1 MEVEFSVTGS
11 VATIRLNDPE
21 RLNAVSPVMCDLIS
35 KYCADVADN
44 GDIRAV
50 LLRGTGRGFCSGAN
64 VSGAVNRDRSV
75 ATGRRSYPHY
85 QNAVRAL
92 HHLDKP
98 VVAAV
103 RGPCV
108 GIGWSLAMASD
119 YLIASDTTKFCM
131 IFMNRG
137 LVPDGGAIHF
147 LTRHVGEFRAKEIV
161 LSRRFVLSEEALRL
175 GLCTEAVADAELD
188 ARAEAMAAQ
197 LAEGPTL
204 SIGIAKQLFHT
215 RFGSLDDFMSME
227 RCAIPLPG
235 QGEDVQEGALAF
247 AEKRA
252 PKFKGR

>member
-1 MEVEFSVTGS
+1 MDVEFSVSGS
-11 VATIRLNDPE
+11 VATICLNVPSK
-21 RLNAVSPVMCDLIS
+21 LNALSRAMGDLIRE
-35 KYCADVADN
+35 YCQKIADDGN
-44 GDIRAV
+44 IRAV
-50 LLRGTGRGFCSGAN
+50 LLKSTGRAFCSGADI
-64 VSGAVNRDRSV
+64 SGAVDRDRSV
-75 ATGRRSYPHY
+75 AAGRRSYPHY

-103 RGPCV
+103 RGPCIGV
-108 GIGWSLAMASD
+108 GWSLAMASD

-137 LVPDGGAIHF
+137 LVPDGGAIHL

-161 LSRRFVLSEEALRL
+161 LSRRFVLADEALRL
-175 GLCTEAVADAELD
+175 GLVTEAVADAELD

-204 SIGIAKQLFHT
+204 AIGITKQLFHT
-215 RFGSLDDFMSME
+215 RFSSLDDFMSME

-252 PKFKGR
+252 PKFQGR